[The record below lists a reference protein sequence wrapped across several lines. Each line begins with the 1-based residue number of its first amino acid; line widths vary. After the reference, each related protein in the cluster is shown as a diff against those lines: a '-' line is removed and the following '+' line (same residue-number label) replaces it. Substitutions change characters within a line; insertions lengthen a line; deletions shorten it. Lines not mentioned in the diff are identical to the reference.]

1 VLRSVLY
8 AVHLLQAGK
17 VEPQDVMHQLRDLVP
32 NFYRERDRMVAM
44 ADYLSQKTA
53 QMRPDES
60 ANARVLR
67 DLIRQ
72 EGA

>member
-1 VLRSVLY
+1 
-8 AVHLLQAGK
+8 
-17 VEPQDVMHQLRDLVP
+17 MHQLRDLVP

-44 ADYLSQKTA
+44 ADYLSQKIA

-72 EGA
+72 EGS

>member
-1 VLRSVLY
+1 VLY

-17 VEPQDVMHQLRDLVP
+17 VEPTDVLHQLRDLVP
-32 NFYRERDRMVAM
+32 RFYPERDRMVAM
-44 ADYLSQKTA
+44 ADYISQKTA
-53 QMRPDES
+53 VMRPEES
-60 ANARVLR
+60 SNARVLR